1 MTHDNKLQVEAIKR
15 GTVIDHIPAQ
25 IGFKLLSLFKLTE
38 TDQRITIGLNLPS
51 GEMGR
56 KDLIKIENTFLSED
70 QVDQLAL
77 YAPQA
82 TVNRIDNYEVVG
94 KSRPQSAG
102 AHRQRAGLP
111 EQQLYQPCRN
121 RFLPALPCENA
132 PMTSRS
138 NANTVKK
145 SFPIMWCWPINCGW

>member
-56 KDLIKIENTFLSED
+56 KPRLTVSTTMKWWVSR
-70 QVDQLAL
+70 
-77 YAPQA
+77 APVCRSASTMCWSARTA
-82 TVNRIDNYEVVG
+82 TV
-94 KSRPQSAG
+94 SAM
-102 AHRQRAGLP
+102 P
-111 EQQLYQPCRN
+111 N

>member
-82 TVNRIDNYEVVG
+82 TVNRIDNYEVVAN
-94 KSRPQSAG
+94 RAPVCQSASTMCWS
-102 AHRQRAGLP
+102 ARTATVSAMP
-111 EQQLYQPCRN
+111 N
-121 RFLPALPCENA
+121 RFHPALPCENA
-132 PMTSRS
+132 PMISRS

>member
-94 KSRPQSAG
+94 KSRPS
-102 AHRQRAGLP
+102 LP
-111 EQQLYQPCRN
+111 ERSTMCWSARTATVSAMPN

>member
-94 KSRPQSAG
+94 KSRPS
-102 AHRQRAGLP
+102 LP
-111 EQQLYQPCRN
+111 ERIDNVLVSRTATVSAMPN

>member
-94 KSRPQSAG
+94 KSRPVCQSASTMCWS
-102 AHRQRAGLP
+102 ARTATVSAMP
-111 EQQLYQPCRN
+111 N
-121 RFLPALPCENA
+121 RFHPALPCENA
-132 PMTSRS
+132 PMISRS

>member
-94 KSRPQSAG
+94 KSRPSRQSASTMCWS
-102 AHRQRAGLP
+102 ARTATVSAMP
-111 EQQLYQPCRN
+111 N